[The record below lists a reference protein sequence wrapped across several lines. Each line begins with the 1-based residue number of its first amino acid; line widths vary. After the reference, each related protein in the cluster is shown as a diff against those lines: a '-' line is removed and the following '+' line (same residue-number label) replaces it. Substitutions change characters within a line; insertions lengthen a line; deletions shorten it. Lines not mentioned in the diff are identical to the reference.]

1 MAVILSLGLLLPLA
15 AVLLVTFANLLGLV
29 SWDFTAITLGA
40 SLATSVITAVVVL
53 VQFSGELEKRFAGF
67 AQALGGTIRRNA
79 WGGRIVC
86 LPHPRGRI
94 EVEYCTL
101 GGSKYTSG
109 VHYTRVTLLC
119 GPGELPAESH
129 VLTYAAEAR
138 SLQPAAANEVSA
150 LFTLFDRPTRVHLV
164 GTEQEPSVQ
173 VWVPTWLEDAE
184 TLKVVL
190 ESARPHLEAL
200 AQGPWRA

>member
-1 MAVILSLGLLLPLA
+1 MAFLSLGLLLPIGVI
-15 AVLLVTFANLLGLV
+15 VLVLIANQLGLA
-29 SWDFTAITLGA
+29 SKDFTGITLGA
-40 SLATSVITAVVVL
+40 SLGTAVITMVIMMVHIY
-53 VQFSGELEKRFAGF
+53 GELDKRFAGF

-94 EVEYCTL
+94 EVEYHTL
-101 GGSKYTSG
+101 GASKYTSG

>member
-1 MAVILSLGLLLPLA
+1 MAFLSLGLLLPIGVI
-15 AVLLVTFANLLGLV
+15 VLVLIANQLGLA
-29 SWDFTAITLGA
+29 SKDFTGITLGA
-40 SLATSVITAVVVL
+40 SLGTAVITMVIMMVHIY
-53 VQFSGELEKRFAGF
+53 GELDKRFAGF
-67 AQALGGTIRRNA
+67 AQTLGGTIRRNA

-119 GPGELPAESH
+119 GAGELPAESH

-150 LFTLFDRPTRVHLV
+150 LFSLFDRPTRVHLV
-164 GTEQEPSVQ
+164 GTEPEPSVQ